1 MKKVITFL
9 ADGFE
14 TVEALTT
21 VDVLRRAGIEVT
33 TVSVMPILN
42 VTSAQG
48 IIVQSDKML
57 EDADIESADMLFL
70 PGGGGYKLLLSND
83 IVTNAVDSFAKAGK
97 KLAAICAAPSILGR
111 MGLLEG
117 RNATCFPGFEQYMFN
132 ANVTGGAVEVAD
144 NIITGK
150 GMGVSLEFALKVL
163 EVLTDE
169 KTAEDMRKNIQ
180 AR

>member
-14 TVEALTT
+14 TIEALAT

-33 TVSVMPILN
+33 MVSVMPILN

-48 IIVQSDKML
+48 IVIQADQML

-70 PGGGGYKLLLSND
+70 PGGGGYKLLLGNE
-83 IVTNAVDSFAKAGK
+83 IVTNAIDAFAKAGK

-111 MGLLEG
+111 MGILEG
-117 RNATCFPGFEQYMFN
+117 KNATCFPGFEQYMFN
-132 ANVTGGAVEVAD
+132 ANVTGNSVEVAD
-144 NIITGK
+144 NIVTGK
-150 GMGVSLEFALKVL
+150 GMGVSVEFALKVL
-163 EVLTDE
+163 EVLTDA
-169 KTAEDMRKNIQ
+169 KTAEDMKNNIQ
-180 AR
+180 AK